1 VRFGE
6 TPTEPRAMEVLAGGH
21 FAWNGGVFVWSART
35 IDALLAAHAPAY
47 RAPFSGG
54 APTAAA
60 FAALSAESLAVGIMQ
75 RVTDARVVEADF
87 TRSDVGSWNS
97 LPEVLDQDDDG
108 NCAAG
113 GAELLAIDSARC
125 IVHGP
130 AGTLTALVGVDDLV
144 VARDGDAVL
153 VARIDRAQ
161 DVREVVARLQRDAPG
176 RI

>member
-1 VRFGE
+1 
-6 TPTEPRAMEVLAGGH
+6 
-21 FAWNGGVFVWSART
+21 
-35 IDALLAAHAPAY
+35 
-47 RAPFSGG
+47 
-54 APTAAA
+54 
-60 FAALSAESLAVGIMQ
+60 LSAESIDVDIMQ

-87 TRSDVGSWNS
+87 TWSDVGSWNS